1 MMVAEPGWTMSS
13 VCFEGRG
20 ALPAR
25 HLRLV
30 LLPSGAWPVLS
41 AASESPRLEVKA
53 AMDFP
58 GNSTYELSPQPLK
71 PFDCGCEFDQ
81 KCRA

>member
-1 MMVAEPGWTMSS
+1 MLSG
-13 VCFEGRG
+13 CFEGRG

-25 HLRLV
+25 HLRGVLLLV
-30 LLPSGAWPVLS
+30 LVPREARPVRS
-41 AASESPRLEVKA
+41 AASESPRVEVKA
-53 AMDFP
+53 AMDFL
-58 GNSTYELSPQPLK
+58 GNSTYELSPQPLT